1 MPQLEQWVN
10 NTDKTRNKIHKVFE
24 PSFDHKECISVG
36 FIEQKLHYMHM
47 NLCRWNPPLMAR
59 PEDYIHSSAK
69 YYITGE
75 QGTYE
80 VCNYMLLQDVDF
92 TKQRR

>member
-1 MPQLEQWVN
+1 
-10 NTDKTRNKIHKVFE
+10 
-24 PSFDHKECISVG
+24 
-36 FIEQKLHYMHM
+36 M
-47 NLCRWNPPLMAR
+47 NSCRWNPPLVAQ

-75 QGTYE
+75 QGVYN
-80 VCNYMLLQDVDF
+80 VCNNMLLQDVDL